1 MSRDPSVGLC
11 GDCSHAER
19 VVSARGSVFYLCQR
33 SFTDPAFPKY
43 PPIPV
48 VACGGYE
55 RDTGTGR
62 QAMQEKT

>member
-1 MSRDPSVGLC
+1 LC
-11 GDCSHAER
+11 GDCRHAER
-19 VVSARGSVFYLCQR
+19 IVSAHGSVFSLCRR

-55 RDTGTGR
+55 ADRPASINTHLGGGVGRDPFR
-62 QAMQEKT
+62 